1 MSKRQKSTRKLFRS
15 WKYGNKECLVVQN
28 GTKKTKDKTKNKT
41 KKKQRICKF
50 CDLDEVGVE
59 THFLLQCRNHKDL
72 WTGLIYLH

>member
-1 MSKRQKSTRKLFRS
+1 MP
-15 WKYGNKECLVVQN
+15 YGTKWYK
-28 GTKKTKDKTKNKT
+28 KKTKDKTKNKT

-72 WTGLIYLH
+72 WTGLIDLH